1 MAFVSSLSGRLHL
14 LVLCAFVVVA
24 VTGHS
29 SDHDHA
35 ELFEACNIDAPQ
47 RVACGSVDIDR
58 RQCEDRGCCWYP
70 DEGGRRRRR
79 RPEEE
84 AAACF
89 MSPTAG
95 QQCQPEQPVRHACG
109 TWEIDEQDCGDL
121 GCCWDPNG
129 SPEGFFDGN
138 PQCYSKTSPAAVC
151 SIEEGIRESCGFA
164 GISWEQCLSM
174 GCCVSSEVD
183 ADITCYKQ
191 LPDHRRIICPFL
203 STLINEGSLPVK
215 PSYTREELQEV
226 TIQAGLSEAITI
238 GHVEGNFMHNPAGVQ
253 DIFNMEGAANEH
265 ITSTGV
271 HDCPTFYYDCKEDS
285 SGVGT
290 CTNTT
295 LECKLP
301 NKDRFESFFSAA
313 DANSDLH
320 LTREELTTFAQGY
333 PDIVDGN
340 PLRVGGSIEGSH
352 QAILEIFGEPRG
364 ERISKESLR
373 RIFIDRR
380 FPGGYTFPSPAA
392 P

>member
-1 MAFVSSLSGRLHL
+1 MAFASSFSGHAQL
-14 LVLCAFVVVA
+14 LVLCAFVVVPA
-24 VTGHS
+24 IGHS
-29 SDHDHA
+29 SD
-35 ELFEACNIDAPQ
+35 ACNIDASQ
-47 RVACGSVDIDR
+47 RVSCGSGGIDR
-58 RQCEDRGCCWYP
+58 RQCEDQGCCWYP
-70 DEGGRRRRR
+70 DEGGSRRRR
-79 RPEEE
+79 
-84 AAACF
+84 
-89 MSPTAG
+89 
-95 QQCQPEQPVRHACG
+95 H
-109 TWEIDEQDCGDL
+109 L
-121 GCCWDPNG
+121 
-129 SPEGFFDGN
+129 
-138 PQCYSKTSPAAVC
+138 
-151 SIEEGIRESCGFA
+151 
-164 GISWEQCLSM
+164 
-174 GCCVSSEVD
+174 
-183 ADITCYKQ
+183 TCYQ
-191 LPDHRRIICPFL
+191 QIPDHRRIICPFL

-226 TIQAGLSEAITI
+226 TIQAGLSEEITI